1 MTERQLSLV
10 DQLLSSANKAL
21 QTLQAQQHEAQRP
34 NPATAVDSS
43 TDPEPLEETQ
53 RRHVAGLMRVNHA
66 GEVCAQALYEGQ
78 ALTARSSEV
87 RQTMKHAALEEVD
100 HLAWC
105 EERLEQ
111 LGSSPTIF
119 NPLWYGLSFGIGAAA
134 GLAGDRWS
142 LGFVAET
149 ERQVCEHLDRHLDQ
163 LPAEDPESR
172 AIIEQMRKDESAHAE
187 TAVQAGASDLP
198 LPVRH
203 AMTLVSKV
211 MTHASYH
218 R

>member
-1 MTERQLSLV
+1 MSERKLSLL
-10 DQLLSSANKAL
+10 DQLLVSANQAL
-21 QTLQAQQHEAQRP
+21 QTLHAQQHDAQRP
-34 NPATAVDSS
+34 NPAATLGSQ
-43 TDPEPLEETQ
+43 ETEDLDAAQ

-78 ALTARSSEV
+78 ALTARSSQV
-87 RQTMKHAALEEVD
+87 RNTMKQAAEEEVD

-105 EERLEQ
+105 EERLQQ
-111 LGSSPTIF
+111 LDAHPTIF

-149 ERQVCEHLDRHLDQ
+149 ERQVCKHLDHHLQQIPDQ
-163 LPAEDPESR
+163 DQTSR
-172 AIIEQMRKDESAHAE
+172 AIIEQMREDESGHAE

-198 LPVRH
+198 APVRH

-211 MTHASYH
+211 MTRASYH

>member
-1 MTERQLSLV
+1 MTERKLSLI
-10 DQLLSSANKAL
+10 DQMLASANQAL
-21 QTLQAQQHEAQRP
+21 QTLHAQQHDAQRP
-34 NPATAVDSS
+34 NPA
-43 TDPEPLEETQ
+43 ETLDDAKDASGLNEAQ

-78 ALTARSSEV
+78 ALTARTSEV
-87 RQTMKHAALEEVD
+87 RETMKQAAQEEVD

-105 EERLEQ
+105 EERLQQ
-111 LGSSPTIF
+111 LDARPTLF
-119 NPLWYGLSFGIGAAA
+119 NPLWYGLSFGMGAAA

-149 ERQVCEHLDRHLDQ
+149 ERQVCKHLDQ
-163 LPAEDPESR
+163 HLEQIPAEDPTSR
-172 AIIEQMRKDESAHAE
+172 AIIEQMREDESAHAE
-187 TAVQAGASDLP
+187 TAVEAGASDLP
-198 LPVRH
+198 VPVRH

-211 MTHASYH
+211 MTRASYY

>member
-1 MTERQLSLV
+1 MTERRMTLL
-10 DQLLSSANKAL
+10 DQVLSSANQAL
-21 QTLQAQQHEAQRP
+21 QTLHAQHHEAQRP
-34 NPATAVDSS
+34 NPATT
-43 TDPEPLEETQ
+43 TDAGGLDDAQ

-78 ALTARSSEV
+78 ALTARTSQV
-87 RQTMKHAALEEVD
+87 RETMKQAAEEEVD

-111 LGSSPTIF
+111 LDASPTIF

-149 ERQVCEHLDRHLDQ
+149 ERQVCRHLDHHLDQ
-163 LPAEDPESR
+163 LPPEDAESR
-172 AIIEQMRKDESAHAE
+172 AIIEQMRKDESEHAE
-187 TAVQAGASDLP
+187 TAIQAGASDLP
-198 LPVRH
+198 MPVRH
-203 AMTLVSKV
+203 AMTMVSKV
-211 MTHASYH
+211 MTRASYY